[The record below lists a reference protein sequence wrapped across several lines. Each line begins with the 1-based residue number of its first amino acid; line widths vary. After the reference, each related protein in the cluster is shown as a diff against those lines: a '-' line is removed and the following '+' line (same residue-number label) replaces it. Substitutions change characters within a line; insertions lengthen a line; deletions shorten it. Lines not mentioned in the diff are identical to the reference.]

1 MYCQNCGNQL
11 RQGATFCSACGTPV
25 AGGQGPQRKSSDER
39 KELLARQIANH
50 VPRGWRVESQSDYQA
65 VFISGRPVN
74 HVLHLI
80 LTVITCS
87 LWGVVW
93 VSLVFLG
100 GEKREIANVDEWGNV
115 TVSRIGGNTGKVIA
129 AIAASVF
136 LLLVIATII
145 SVTDGVVDSNQPAQP
160 IDAPAVDFPTPEP
173 IVAVNAQQVLEDY
186 QTNETA
192 ANFNWKGK
200 RLLVTLDGIDEIE
213 DGGRVIKYL
222 GDFGFDHIQMDFS
235 DVRDVIDLVPGATVT
250 ANCRLEGFQMDSWL
264 EFDDCSIE

>member
-1 MYCQNCGNQL
+1 M
-11 RQGATFCSACGTPV
+11 
-25 AGGQGPQRKSSDER
+25 
-39 KELLARQIANH
+39 
-50 VPRGWRVESQSDYQA
+50 PRGWRVESQSDYQA
-65 VFISGRPVN
+65 VFVSGRPVN

-80 LTVITCS
+80 LTLISCS
-87 LWGVVW
+87 TWGVVW
-93 VSLVFLG
+93 VSLVFFG
-100 GEKREIANVDEWGNV
+100 GEKREISNVDEWGNV

-136 LLLVIATII
+136 LILVVAIII
-145 SVTDGVVDSNQPAQP
+145 SVSEVDVDSKQSTQGIA
-160 IDAPAVDFPTPEP
+160 APAVDSTTPEP
-173 IVAVNAQQVLEDY
+173 IVAVNAQQVLKDY

-192 ANFNWKGK
+192 ANYNWKGK

-222 GDFGFDHIQMDFS
+222 GDFGFDHIQLDFN